1 MKPYRAHYIDTIQ
14 QAENSYLC
22 FPTAP
27 EKERKERKTNDVDV
41 GQNLLLYKNE
51 SSSQT
56 LSYLS
61 CVARLCK

>member
-14 QAENSYLC
+14 LAENSYLC

>member
-1 MKPYRAHYIDTIQ
+1 MKPYLVHYIDTIQ
-14 QAENSYLC
+14 QTGNSYLC

-27 EKERKERKTNDVDV
+27 GKERKERKTNDVDV

-61 CVARLCK
+61 YVARLCK